1 MNKKE
6 PDKVKNYPIMV
17 RLTLEE
23 NKMAKELRLK
33 YNVNISSF
41 VRNKIR
47 EEYEERNIVRDNMM
61 VK

>member
-23 NKMAKELRLK
+23 NKMAKELRTK
-33 YNVNISSF
+33 HNVNISSF
-41 VRNKIR
+41 VRNS
-47 EEYEERNIVRDNMM
+47 IVELYGKM
-61 VK
+61 KHE